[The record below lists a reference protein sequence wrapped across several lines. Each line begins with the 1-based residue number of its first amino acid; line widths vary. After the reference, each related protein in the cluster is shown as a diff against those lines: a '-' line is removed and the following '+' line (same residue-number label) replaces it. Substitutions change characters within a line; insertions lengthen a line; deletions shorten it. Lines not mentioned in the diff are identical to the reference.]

1 LQPIIAF
8 LVRNITRP
16 AFAPVLIELASLLLD
31 MYAPAVGHSAAV
43 DELFVKLRHTLE
55 AETRVQ
61 AELAQLLG
69 AMEVLLARG

>member
-1 LQPIIAF
+1 M
-8 LVRNITRP
+8 
-16 AFAPVLIELASLLLD
+16 LIELASLLLD
-31 MYAPAVGHSAAV
+31 MYATEIGRAPAV

-69 AMEVLLARG
+69 AMEVLLAAP